1 MAAAHDKTHMDYAY
15 ELDIAV
21 KPDART
27 PIFNKEYGSFSGAGV
42 PLFSL
47 GGGPLRYAL
56 YEVLVKFHARRGYY
70 VVETPIIA
78 STELFR
84 ISGHLEFYR
93 ENMYIFNIE
102 DHEFAVKPMNCPYHI
117 LLFMNQVAK
126 YRSKTPLPFKVFEIG
141 RVHRYEP
148 SGSVYGLLR
157 VRGFTQ
163 DDAHIIT
170 PGEKAVET
178 VYRVFEEMKLVLEK
192 IFKIKVGPETF
203 RVRLSMA
210 DRSKIG
216 EEYMGTLQ
224 EWVGA
229 ESALEEAAKIIR
241 ESHGIEIV
249 KLEGE
254 AAFYG
259 PKLDFIM
266 VVEEAGVRKEWQM
279 GTIQFDFNLPRRF
292 KLYQLTRESHGIED
306 VYIIHRAL
314 LGSIERFLGAY
325 LEHRKGRLPFVLA
338 PLQFAVVK
346 VLTGDESIDKEIESV
361 AESLKGKLLERGF
374 RVAVMDSSKT
384 GLSGDVKRMEST
396 VKPYIAVFVGAR
408 EVSEGKLDVRPFNL
422 EAMKRDRV
430 VIEYMSVEEAASML
444 EKLAAEL
451 EKPVAE
457 LAGQAPRIPGDYT
470 HMV

>member
-1 MAAAHDKTHMDYAY
+1 MDYAY
-15 ELDIAV
+15 ELDVAV
-21 KPDART
+21 KPDARV
-27 PIFNKEYGSFSGAGV
+27 PIFNREYGTFSGAGV

-47 GGGPLRYAL
+47 GGGALRYSL
-56 YEVLVKFHARRGYY
+56 YEILVKFHARRGYF
-70 VVETPIIA
+70 VAETPIIA

-84 ISGHLEFYR
+84 VSGHLDFYR

-126 YRSKTPLPFKVFEIG
+126 YRSKVPLPFKVFEVG

-170 PGEKAVET
+170 PGDKVVDT
-178 VYRVFEEMKLVLEK
+178 VYRVFEEMKMVLEN
-192 IFKIKVGPETF
+192 IFRMRVGPEEF

-210 DRSKIG
+210 DRSRIG

-224 EWVGA
+224 EWLGA
-229 ESALEEAAKIIR
+229 EGALEEAARMIR
-241 ESHGIEIV
+241 ERHGIEVV

-266 VVEEAGVRKEWQM
+266 VVEEGGVRKEWQM

-292 KLYQLTRESHGIED
+292 KLYQLTRESHGVEE

-325 LEHRKGRLPFVLA
+325 LEHRRGRLPFTLA
-338 PLQFAVVK
+338 PIQFAIIK
-346 VLTGDESIDKEIESV
+346 ILTGDREVDGEIERL
-361 AESLKGKLLERGF
+361 AEELAKGLLVRGF
-374 RVAVMDSSKT
+374 RVARVESSKT
-384 GLSGDVKRMEST
+384 GLSGDVKRLEST
-396 VKPYIAVFVGAR
+396 AKPYITVFIGAR
-408 EVSEGKLDVRPFNL
+408 EVTEGRLDVRPFNL
-422 EAMKRDRV
+422 EEMRRERMEVKYRSAS
-430 VIEYMSVEEAASML
+430 EAVESL
-444 EKLAAEL
+444 ENMAREL
-451 EKPVAE
+451 EKPIVE

-470 HMV
+470 HMT